1 MQMNKFCSWN
11 FVSKM
16 AFNNESCRLAPRSC
30 PSNAIF
36 GYGTK
41 KGRVPCILVR
51 AGKGETVRVIRQQT
65 RVTDRRHVRK
75 ISPCTRTS
83 CSRLTIYDYAILLH
97 GCSVITG
104 EWIGGWEGRTFS
116 MQEISKNEW
125 KADSHMERSDESVE
139 NYKLCRLVLI

>member
-1 MQMNKFCSWN
+1 MNKFCSWK

-41 KGRVPCILVR
+41 KGRVLYIPVL

-65 RVTDRRHVRK
+65 RSTDRRHVRK

-83 CSRLTIYDYAILLH
+83 CSRLTTYDYAILLH
-97 GCSVITG
+97 GCSVIIG
-104 EWIGGWEGRTFS
+104 ELIGVWEGRTFS
-116 MQEISKNEW
+116 IQEVSKDEW
-125 KADSHMERSDESVE
+125 KADLHMKRSDESVE